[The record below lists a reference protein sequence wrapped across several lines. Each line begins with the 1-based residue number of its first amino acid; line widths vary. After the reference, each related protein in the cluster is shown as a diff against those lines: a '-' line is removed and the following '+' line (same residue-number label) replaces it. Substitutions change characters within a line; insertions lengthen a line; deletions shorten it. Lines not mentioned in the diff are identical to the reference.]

1 MHREMRLKIGL
12 AFVGVLVAVFWVAV
26 LGEVYLRWRGP
37 GLDGVGVRY
46 LYRWH
51 PSAGY
56 ALNFGVNHD
65 GKVPFDSEQ
74 VHGFPTHTN
83 AYGFR
88 SKAMRRKKQGF
99 RILMLGDSFTF
110 GTGVADQ
117 ETFSWLLNDLL
128 SASPGYEDAEVLNA
142 GTNGS
147 SNVSQV
153 NYFWSEGIQFRPDL
167 VVLNIYTGNDFDQNL
182 EDAEGVTTCFR
193 YGLYQ
198 AYTGPRD
205 WIVRAGYLLP
215 GDVPQFISIK
225 PSQAQR
231 WDESLHRRSRFYRE
245 ISDRFLSLSFFQCL
259 LATIGQTQIE
269 DRKQRLINV
278 HQTGNLSWGR
288 RYTEEMLLL
297 FREGLKR
304 EGISLLI
311 HVIPYRKEI
320 RVGGTGLDEPDHRR
334 NTEQFLQFLNRHDF
348 VYVSDI
354 PAFESGQ
361 MASKDFYSALWGHYT
376 PKQHWLAAQGLYRL
390 IAERF
395 LKIDAL
401 IQDRIVA
408 EGVKARKAR

>member
-1 MHREMRLKIGL
+1 MRLKIGL
-12 AFVGVLVAVFWVAV
+12 AFVGVLVAVIGVAV
-26 LGEVYLRWRGP
+26 VGEVYLRWQGP

-56 ALNFGVNHD
+56 ALNFGVDHD
-65 GKVPFDSEQ
+65 GKMPFDPAL

-88 SKAMRRKKQGF
+88 SKAMRREKQGF

-110 GTGVADQ
+110 GTGVADE

-128 SASPGYEDAEVLNA
+128 SASPGYADVEVLNA

-153 NYFWSEGIQFRPDL
+153 NYFWSEGLSFQPDL

-182 EDAEGVTTCFR
+182 EDAEGVMTCFR

-215 GDVPQFISIK
+215 GDEPQFISIK
-225 PSQAQR
+225 PSQIQR
-231 WDESLHRRSRFYRE
+231 WDESLHGRFRFYRE
-245 ISDRFLSLSFFQCL
+245 ISDRILSLRLFQGFL
-259 LATIGQTQIE
+259 EMVGQTRVE
-269 DRKQRLINV
+269 NRKQRLINV

-297 FREGLKR
+297 FWERLKR
-304 EGISLLI
+304 EGISLLV

-320 RVGGTGLDEPDHRR
+320 RVKGTDLDEPGHRR
-334 NTEQFLQFLNRHDF
+334 NTEQFLQFLHRHDF

-361 MASKDFYSALWGHYT
+361 VASKDFYSALWGHYT
-376 PKQHWLAAQGLYRL
+376 PKQHGLAAQGLYRL
-390 IAERF
+390 IAKQF
-395 LKIDAL
+395 LKVDSV
-401 IQDRIVA
+401 DRIVA
-408 EGVKARKAR
+408 EGAKARRVR